1 MTTTRP
7 ARVWAEV
14 TGGDALG
21 RGQQPAL
28 CWWLPEGSSVQ
39 HAYRLRTDDGCDTGR
54 VDGAVQSFVRL
65 PVFDR
70 SRRSVLAQVKVWT
83 DLGESAWS
91 QSVRLESGLL
101 GEQDWQAR
109 WIGVQEAE
117 RPEAGSRPA
126 YWLRTVFDAP
136 SSAEARLYL
145 TALGLYEAFL
155 DGTRVG
161 DAELA
166 PGYTQY
172 RARVQYQAYDV
183 TSLVRPGR
191 HVLAVL
197 LADGWYRGQ
206 VGLPRAADQFGG
218 DVALRA
224 QVDVRT
230 GPGWQVAA
238 ASEPGWRTAPSHITA
253 ADLIGGQREDRRRLE
268 ETVHDLSFDDRTW
281 REAVARDVDVAIV
294 RSVAPPVRRVQE
306 IRPAT
311 VRPVRGPGNGTD
323 AFVVDF
329 GQNFSGWVRL
339 ERPADERVTLTHGEW
354 LDRDGDL
361 TTRHLDVDL
370 PIFPER
376 LPLGQV
382 DEVVSAGNG
391 DAFEPRFTTHGFRY
405 VRIQGQPG
413 PFGPNDITGVVV
425 HSDLRRLGWFSCS
438 DDRVSRLHEA
448 VVWSLRSNMC
458 DIPTDCPQRERAGWT
473 GDWQIFAP
481 TAAYLY
487 DVLAFTRKWLGDV
500 ALDQRADGCVANIS
514 PCPPA
519 EGFDGRLGALH
530 GSAGWGD
537 VVVSA
542 PWDLYQAYGDTS
554 LLRETWGIMT
564 AWAGFAADAAAGGR
578 HPDRAAARPEPAAHE
593 RYLWDTGFHWG
604 EWLEPG
610 GAPGDFGAFVRA
622 DKSEVATAYLHRSA
636 ATMVRVAAVLGLP
649 EERWRR
655 YRDVAAGALDAW
667 RREFVRP
674 DGTLAVQTQASHVRA
689 LAFGL
694 VPEELRPPVAAR
706 LAELVGLAGGHLTT
720 GFLSTPYLLP
730 VLADHGYLDTAYELL
745 LQDTPPSW
753 LTMVDRGATTMWE
766 EWEGVDGR
774 GAPHASLNHYSK
786 GAVASFLHRYVA
798 GLRPAE
804 PGYRTFEVHPRPG
817 GGIASATARHI
828 SPFGPI
834 EVSWWLEGRS
844 MELDVL
850 VPPGTTATVILPG
863 EAPLHATPGRHRW
876 TSAAGV
882 VP

>member
-1 MTTTRP
+1 MTTRP

-39 HAYRLRTDDGCDTGR
+39 HAYRLRTDDGYDTGR
-54 VDGAVQSFVRL
+54 VDSATQSFVRL

-70 SRRSVLAQVKVWT
+70 PRRVVEAQVKVWT
-83 DLGESAWS
+83 DAGETEWS
-91 QSVRLESGLL
+91 DPVRLESGLL

-109 WIGVQEAE
+109 WIGVPEAE
-117 RPEAGSRPA
+117 RPEKGSRPG
-126 YWLRTVFDAP
+126 YWLRTLLDVPPFAG
-136 SSAEARLYL
+136 ARLYL

-161 DAELA
+161 DAELT

-183 TSLVRPGR
+183 APLLRPGR
-191 HVLAVL
+191 RVLAVL

-206 VGLPRAADQFGG
+206 VGLPRAADQFGA

-224 QVDVRT
+224 QLEVRT
-230 GPGWQVAA
+230 GAGWRVVAA
-238 ASEPGWRTAPSHITA
+238 SDPGWRVAPSRITA

-268 ETVHDLSFDDRTW
+268 DAVHDPSSEDRAW
-281 REAVARDVDVAIV
+281 PVAVPRDVSAAVG
-294 RSVAPPVRRVQE
+294 RSVAAPVRRVQQ
-306 IRPAT
+306 IRPAA
-311 VRPVRGPGNGTD
+311 VRPVRGGD
-323 AFVVDF
+323 ALVADF

-339 ERPADERVTLTHGEW
+339 ERTGLSIPAGARVRLAHGEW
-354 LDRDGDL
+354 LGRDGDL
-361 TTRHLDVDL
+361 TTTHLDVDL
-370 PIFPER
+370 PILEER

-382 DEVVSAGNG
+382 DEVIAAGGDG

-405 VRIQGQPG
+405 VRIEGHPG
-413 PFGPNDITGVVV
+413 PFGPDDVTGIVV

-438 DDRVSRLHEA
+438 DERVSRLHEA

-487 DVLAFTRKWLGDV
+487 DVLAFTRKWLADV
-500 ALDQRADGCVANIS
+500 SLDQRADGCVANVS

-519 EGFDGRLGALH
+519 EGFDGPFGMLN

-554 LLRETWGIMT
+554 LLREMWDPMT
-564 AWAGFAADAAAGGR
+564 
-578 HPDRAAARPEPAAHE
+578 
-593 RYLWDTGFHWG
+593 
-604 EWLEPG
+604 
-610 GAPGDFGAFVRA
+610 
-622 DKSEVATAYLHRSA
+622 
-636 ATMVRVAAVLGLP
+636 
-649 EERWRR
+649 
-655 YRDVAAGALDAW
+655 
-667 RREFVRP
+667 
-674 DGTLAVQTQASHVRA
+674 ASHVRA

-694 VPEELRPPVAAR
+694 VPAELRPTVAAR
-706 LAELVGLAGGHLTT
+706 LAELTGLAGGHLGT

-730 VLADHGYLDTAYELL
+730 VLADSGHLGTAYQLL
-745 LQDTPPSW
+745 RQDTPPSW
-753 LTMVDRGATTMWE
+753 LAMVDRGATTTWE
-766 EWEGVDGR
+766 LWDGVDGH
-774 GAPHASLNHYSK
+774 GVPHASLNHYSK
-786 GAVASFLHRYVA
+786 GAVATFLHRYVA
-798 GLRPAE
+798 GLRPAA
-804 PGYRTFEVHPRPG
+804 PGYRTFEVRPRPG
-817 GGIASATARHI
+817 GGISWARARHV

-834 EVSWWLEGRS
+834 DVAWRLDGRS
-844 MELDVL
+844 MELDLL
-850 VPPGTTATVILPG
+850 VPPGTTATVTLPG
-863 EAPLHATPGRHRW
+863 QEPRAAGPGRHRW
-876 TSAAGV
+876 TGAVS
-882 VP
+882 